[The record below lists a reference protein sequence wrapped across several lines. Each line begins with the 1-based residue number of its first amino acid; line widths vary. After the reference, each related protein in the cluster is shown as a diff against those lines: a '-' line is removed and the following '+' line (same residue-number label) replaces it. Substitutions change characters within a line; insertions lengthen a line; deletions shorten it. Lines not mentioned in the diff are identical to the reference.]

1 MKNALSEKFICS
13 CKQIS
18 NKEYEDFTVNNQSY
32 TFDEINQNL
41 GVAATCGACL
51 LNAELLYLKLSE
63 ANDITI
69 KNLKVSKYKNTL
81 MKISKK
87 YLLSYYS
94 NFFKRKIIIQT
105 APILSGKNIAT
116 DLIISNIM
124 PKGFEKETV
133 PFKIKCRIIDAN
145 GKILLSKKYYLEK
158 NKRLIVPL
166 NIQKKENNKLIYA
179 DGSIWLKMI
188 PLSGGFLGLTRP
200 HIRLSAKNSISSI
213 HLQHARK
220 KGTILETS
228 FLNKNET
235 QYLSVV
241 NLENNIVNLVVKI
254 SNDIK
259 ILQEVKIIIQPL
271 ESKLIDVTQIYKMI
285 KKNNDKYN
293 KIIISHTGTL
303 RRNIIIYNH
312 DPEIISIDHV

>member
-1 MKNALSEKFICS
+1 MKNTLSEKFICS
-13 CKQIS
+13 CRQIS
-18 NKEYEDFTVNNQSY
+18 NKKYEDYTINNQSSS
-32 TFDEINQNL
+32 FDQINQTL
-41 GVAATCGACL
+41 GVAITCGACL

-63 ANDITI
+63 KNNITI
-69 KNLKVSKYKNTL
+69 NNWTNHKYKELFNQ
-81 MKISKK
+81 ISKK
-87 YLLSYYS
+87 Y
-94 NFFKRKIIIQT
+94 FFSHYNNYFKKKIIVQT
-105 APILSGKNIAT
+105 APIFSGKNITT
-116 DLIISNIM
+116 DLVISNIT

-254 SNDIK
+254 SNEIK
-259 ILQEVKIIIQPL
+259 VLQEVKIIIQPL
-271 ESKLIDVTQIYKMI
+271 ESKLINVTQIYKMI

-293 KIIISHTGTL
+293 KIIIIHTGTL